1 MKLLIQNKG
10 IAPIEAFTL
19 LGASLSRDDASLIGQ
34 FGSGAKLAIT
44 TLLRAGL
51 GVTIFCGKTRLDF
64 KTKPITISDGIVE
77 KEEQQVFVQ
86 FGGTSKKKLDLGW
99 TLGMGAL
106 DWRNTDMAIREF
118 VANAIDRTIKQ
129 GTTVKD
135 AYTDCDLIIDIVR
148 DERVRAQDGYTRV
161 FIDANKS
168 LAEYV
173 DNLDKHFLHFTSVPI
188 SQQILPKTEKGKS
201 RIYLEGVFV
210 CELKDSAEA
219 LCDYNFRKG
228 QIEID
233 ESRNL
238 NEYVVRAAIGRLYKD
253 ADVPDLV
260 RVFTALERGEACL
273 ETGLDAYYM
282 KSSSWETGKDLRAAR
297 WKAAWEQVN
306 GQAVICGQDQ
316 GVLADFARRKG
327 HIISSVQSISWLDTI
342 KDYGVRSV
350 NSVVSENELRGRKIT
365 PPTFEAIDAI
375 REVWGWVDATD
386 LMPVGL
392 KLPRI
397 QGFDCIMQA
406 ESDTLGF
413 YEDGTVFIRND
424 LGGDLL
430 YETALE
436 EIAHYITKADD
447 CSRDFQTF
455 FMRLLVRWMRK

>member
-1 MKLLIQNKG
+1 MKLLVQNKG
-10 IAPIEAFTL
+10 VAPVEAYTL

-77 KEEQQVFVQ
+77 KNEDQVYVQ

-106 DWRNTDMAIREF
+106 DWRNTNMAIREF
-118 VANAIDRTIKQ
+118 IANAIDRT
-129 GTTVKD
+129 VKEGESVKN
-135 AYTDCDLIIDIVR
+135 AHTDCDLFIGIIEDKC
-148 DERVRAQDGYTRV
+148 VRAQDGYTRV
-161 FIDANKS
+161 FIDADEQCK
-168 LAEYV
+168 EYV
-173 DNLDKHFLHFTSVPI
+173 EELDKHFLHFTSTPA

-210 CELKDSAEA
+210 CELKESADA

-238 NEYVVRAAIGRLYKD
+238 SEYVVRAAIGRLYKD

-260 RVFTALERGEACL
+260 RVFTALDRAEACL

-282 KSSSWETGKDLRAAR
+282 KTSSWESGKTLRDAR
-297 WKAAWEQVN
+297 WRAAWEQVN
-306 GQAVICGQDQ
+306 GDSVICGHDQ
-316 GVLADFARRKG
+316 GLLADFARRKG
-327 HIISSVQSISWLDTI
+327 HTVAPIQSVSWLDTI

-350 NSVVSENELRGRKIT
+350 GNVITENELRGRKIT
-365 PPTFEAIDAI
+365 PPTFEAIDAV
-375 REVWGWVDATD
+375 REVWGWIDATD

-392 KLPRI
+392 KPPRI
-397 QGFDCIMQA
+397 QGFDCIMEA
-406 ESDTLGF
+406 ENDTLGF
-413 YEDGTVFIRND
+413 YENDTVYIRND

-436 EIAHYITKADD
+436 EVAHCITKAND

-455 FMRLLVRWMRK
+455 FMRLFVRWMRK